1 MEYVKIKVDESKAEE
16 IRDFYDVPVNQNPK
30 NEYEYFKAVTPDNVE
45 VTCYRS
51 KKLFTIVFAGDKE
64 AVLDE
69 ASIFAD
75 NVMLTEKRSNDVG
88 PDYWE
93 DIHTQIGSDEVGI
106 GDFFGG
112 FYVAAVYL
120 SGNDIGLIDKLGIA
134 DSKKLTDSKML
145 EVAPILRQ
153 NIKCHVVSASAK
165 KVNELVDKGWST
177 HKIMANLH
185 NLAHIKLI
193 EKYNVVMA
201 VTQPD
206 KEIGR
211 KKEIKFSPV
220 KECAIKNNIKV
231 FQPSK
236 IRENYK
242 EILDEKPDI
251 IITCAYGQIIP
262 KELLDYPKYGCINIH
277 ASLLPKLRGG
287 APIHKAIINGYE
299 KTGVTIMYMDEK
311 MDSGDIIYQEEIKI
325 EDDDNAGTLFDKLS
339 VLGSEMII
347 KVLPSIIDGTN
358 KRIKQNEEE
367 VTYAYNITREEEKV
381 DFNLSTKDVYNKIR
395 GLYPWPIGYTSLDG
409 KKVKL
414 HLSRVGTSK
423 KEGSIG
429 EIINIYNDALGVKT
443 LDGEILLTMI
453 QFEGKKKIL
462 VKDYLNGVHDKES
475 LLGKKFI

>member
-1 MEYVKIKVDESKAEE
+1 MEKLNIVYMG
-16 IRDFYDVPVNQNPK
+16 
-30 NEYEYFKAVTPDNVE
+30 TPDF
-45 VTCYRS
+45 S
-51 KKLFTIVFAGDKE
+51 
-64 AVLDE
+64 
-69 ASIFAD
+69 
-75 NVMLTEKRSNDVG
+75 VG
-88 PDYWE
+88 P
-93 DIHTQIGSDEVGI
+93 
-106 GDFFGG
+106 
-112 FYVAAVYL
+112 
-120 SGNDIGLIDKLGIA
+120 
-134 DSKKLTDSKML
+134 L
-145 EVAPILRQ
+145 E
-153 NIKCHVVSASAK
+153 
-165 KVNELVDKGWST
+165 
-177 HKIMANLH
+177 
-185 NLAHIKLI
+185 KLI
-193 EKYNVVMA
+193 EKYNVVMV

-395 GLYPWPIGYTSLDG
+395 GLYPWPIGYTSFDG

>member
-1 MEYVKIKVDESKAEE
+1 MKDIKVVFMGTPS
-16 IRDFYDVPVNQNPK
+16 F
-30 NEYEYFKAVTPDNVE
+30 AV
-45 VTCYRS
+45 
-51 KKLFTIVFAGDKE
+51 
-64 AVLDE
+64 
-69 ASIFAD
+69 
-75 NVMLTEKRSNDVG
+75 
-88 PDYWE
+88 
-93 DIHTQIGSDEVGI
+93 
-106 GDFFGG
+106 
-112 FYVAAVYL
+112 
-120 SGNDIGLIDKLGIA
+120 
-134 DSKKLTDSKML
+134 
-145 EVAPILRQ
+145 PILE
-153 NIKCHVVSASAK
+153 S
-165 KVNELVDKGWST
+165 
-177 HKIMANLH
+177 
-185 NLAHIKLI
+185 LI
-193 EKYNVVMA
+193 EKTSVVMV

-206 KEIGR
+206 REKDRKGNIIYSPCKEL
-211 KKEIKFSPV
+211 
-220 KECAIKNNIKV
+220 ALKNNIEV
-231 FQPSK
+231 FQPIK
-236 IRENYK
+236 IK
-242 EILDEKPDI
+242 EEYQKVLDTKPDI
-251 IITCAYGQIIP
+251 IVTAAYGQIIP
-262 KELLDYPKYGCINIH
+262 SVILDYPKYGCINIH